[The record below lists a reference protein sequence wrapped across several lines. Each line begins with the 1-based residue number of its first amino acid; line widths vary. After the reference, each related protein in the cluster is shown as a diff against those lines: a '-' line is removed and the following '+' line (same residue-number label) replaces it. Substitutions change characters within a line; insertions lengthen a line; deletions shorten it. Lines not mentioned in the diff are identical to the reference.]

1 LKNRVK
7 ALGGLITVQS
17 PRGAGTSVEVELP
30 LTADAT
36 VASG

>member
-1 LKNRVK
+1 VE
-7 ALGGLITVQS
+7 ALGGRMTVES

-36 VASG
+36 VASS